1 MQTRRGES
9 KEGEKVHNSAK
20 GVVPLKLN
28 LQLDSDKSVI
38 SVAVGR
44 RGWAF
49 GGHYKLRPDFS
60 GLLDHLLHLPLYLS
74 CPSSDGF
81 GTVLSTVNLS
91 KVSWLVQSP
100 L

>member
-1 MQTRRGES
+1 M
-9 KEGEKVHNSAK
+9 HNSAK
-20 GVVPLKLN
+20 GVLPLKLN
-28 LQLDSDKSVI
+28 LQLDSDKSVS

-44 RGWAF
+44 CGWAF

-60 GLLDHLLHLPLYLS
+60 RLPDHLLHLPLYLS
-74 CPSSDGF
+74 CRSSDGF

-91 KVSWLVQSP
+91 KVSWPLPSP